1 MLDIVTSQ
9 RSGGSSRPA
18 RGPRLRADGRRQPSV
33 VRPGPSLTPA
43 VCPGSAGRVP
53 HSRAFME
60 VPIWLSRSNLL
71 DIGPP
76 RWTGAT
82 KAEGKGD
89 GKDREGPS

>member
-1 MLDIVTSQ
+1 MLETEPEFLVRVLTGFGWEVT
-9 RSGGSSRPA
+9 
-18 RGPRLRADGRRQPSV
+18 
-33 VRPGPSLTPA
+33 
-43 VCPGSAGRVP
+43 
-53 HSRAFME
+53 
-60 VPIWLSRSNLL
+60 IWLSRSNLL